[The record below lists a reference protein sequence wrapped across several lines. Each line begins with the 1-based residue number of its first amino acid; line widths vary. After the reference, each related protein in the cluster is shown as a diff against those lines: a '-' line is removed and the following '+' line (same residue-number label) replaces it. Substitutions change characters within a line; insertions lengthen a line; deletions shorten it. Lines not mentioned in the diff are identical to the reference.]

1 VKYAWIKNHRDS
13 FPIAAMC
20 RVLKVSKAGYFAWR
34 KRRPSRRSQRRE
46 CIRQAVRQVHAESH
60 GIYGSRKIARAL
72 RRRGDLEPA
81 CRNTVAAAMREM
93 GLRSRVRRGFRPR
106 TTHADPSRPAAAN
119 TLDRDFTAEAPNRKW
134 ATDITYLPTAAGWV
148 YLAVIV
154 DLFSRKVVGWSIG
167 DSLAT
172 ELAGTAL
179 RQAIERRR
187 PEGRRL
193 LHHSDR
199 GCQYTSEA
207 YQQILRT
214 MGITCSMSRTGC
226 CYDNAVM
233 ERFFW
238 SLKYEWTNHRR
249 FANLEEAQL
258 SVFLYIETFYNRH
271 RLHEA
276 LGYRSPDEYET
287 EYEAEHAPARAA

>member
-1 VKYAWIKNHRDS
+1 MKYAWIKNHRDS

-134 ATDITYLPTAAGWV
+134 VTDITYLATAAGWV
-148 YLAVIV
+148 EIKPLKAEGSSV
-154 DLFSRKVVGWSIG
+154 DARPPS
-167 DSLAT
+167 
-172 ELAGTAL
+172 AGVL
-179 RQAIERRR
+179 RPR
-187 PEGRRL
+187 PCLLLCKCAFGR
-193 LHHSDR
+193 
-199 GCQYTSEA
+199 
-207 YQQILRT
+207 
-214 MGITCSMSRTGC
+214 
-226 CYDNAVM
+226 
-233 ERFFW
+233 
-238 SLKYEWTNHRR
+238 
-249 FANLEEAQL
+249 
-258 SVFLYIETFYNRH
+258 
-271 RLHEA
+271 
-276 LGYRSPDEYET
+276 
-287 EYEAEHAPARAA
+287 